1 MPVYND
7 LDDSDAWHDDTESMA
22 STDISSHAE
31 DSDYEF
37 LTRTSSHAGTEEDI
51 GEDETDSG
59 EDELP
64 SIYTT
69 TQSASASV
77 ASLPDAATPPEDGLA
92 DSVLQSTEL
101 PYVMP
106 RGPDSV
112 AMDDSTATVVRES
125 SAQRERQDTVTPASV
140 SPKPAPA
147 EPIAS
152 KGAPFT
158 ILWSGSATMKSD
170 VLRKLAQALMTALL
184 REQESASSPSS
195 TATDWS
201 SGYTSVVPITEFH
214 PSSTAPEVEFVEDSL
229 VKLRIRDLDMLQTI
243 PTMRATRF
251 VVELDN
257 KTQVMSCCHTR
268 TGAKRPRTGC
278 PWWEL
283 AQVTPS
289 LIVYAS
295 PSRGEKFDGNQRR
308 IELFAKVHRVPI
320 LVISDMNVHRFGRGT
335 GEFSASEVFPLAGFF
350 DLDSLQLGRAL
361 WKNAKESKEAIKV
374 SQEVHSSHSGLSLM
388 MQKDREFKMNFHK
401 RMFLRLV
408 FMALVLAAVM
418 FFRLPGT
425 AKHAPVVSPSVSTE
439 FGTSEMMPPPT
450 VTVTEQLTI
459 KVPVT
464 VRTIHT
470 ETKTKTVTS
479 APTAKSAKRPTST
492 VTLHAIT
499 RTVNVPKACLKP
511 RAPEVDYGYAFGYDD
526 NAIQLFLETEHSLLL
541 RLPKVYREHTA
552 LRPPVRIAVMRD
564 QKPVEFELREW
575 KKNDLAFIT
584 WSEEEMHGRLD
595 IRVWT
600 EGTPVLAEHVVVDYA
615 EPIIDPRLWEMLSK
629 SQDAAVKRL
638 VQIGEE
644 WDSRI
649 RAVAKDV
656 RSRVSDQSNYAAVD
670 EKWTEGKKQMAKYH
684 QDAQQAAKRQFEGV
698 KGYMVDLWAAKQPIL
713 QEEWTKWG
721 EMREKVKAE
730 VKRSVKQAHK
740 GAVLVSEKVKK
751 RFEKMEPVK
760 MESKK
765 PGKRGCTK
773 CGKGGRRR

>member
-22 STDISSHAE
+22 STDLSSHAE

-37 LTRTSSHAGTEEDI
+37 LTRTSSQAGTEEDI

-77 ASLPDAATPPEDGLA
+77 SSLPDAATPPEEVLA

-106 RGPDSV
+106 RVPDSV
-112 AMDDSTATVVRES
+112 AMDDSTATIIRES
-125 SAQRERQDTVTPASV
+125 TQRERQDTVTPASV
-140 SPKPAPA
+140 SSTP
-147 EPIAS
+147 ESIAS

-158 ILWSGSATMKSD
+158 ILWSGSTTMKSE

-184 REQESASSPSS
+184 REQEESPSS
-195 TATDWS
+195 ATDWS
-201 SGYTSVVPITEFH
+201 SGYTSVVPITELH
-214 PSSTAPEVEFVEDSL
+214 PSSSTAPEVEFVEDSL

-257 KTQVMSCCHTR
+257 KSQVMSCCHTR
-268 TGAKRPRTGC
+268 TGAKRPRTAC

-283 AQVTPS
+283 SQVTPS

-295 PSRGEKFDGNQRR
+295 PTRGEKFDGNQRR

-320 LVISDMNVHRFGRGT
+320 LVISDMDVHRFGRGT
-335 GEFSASEVFPLAGFF
+335 GEFSAAEVIPLAGFF

-361 WKNAKESKEAIKV
+361 WKNAKESKESIKA
-374 SQEVHSSHSGLSLM
+374 SQEVSSRSGLWLM
-388 MQKDREFKMNFHK
+388 QQKDREFKMNFHK
-401 RMFLRLV
+401 RMFLRLF
-408 FMALVLAAVM
+408 FMALVVATVM
-418 FFRLPGT
+418 FFRLPGSANNT
-425 AKHAPVVSPSVSTE
+425 PVVSPSVSTE

-464 VRTIHT
+464 VPIIHT
-470 ETKTKTVTS
+470 ETKTKTKTKTVTS
-479 APTAKSAKRPTST
+479 SPTAKPAKRPTST
-492 VTLHAIT
+492 ITLHAIT
-499 RTVNVPKACLKP
+499 QTVNVPKASLKP
-511 RAPEVDYGYAFGYDD
+511 RSPEIDYGYAFGYND

-541 RLPKVYREHTA
+541 RLPKVYRDYTA
-552 LRPPVRIAVMRD
+552 LRPRVRISVMRD

-584 WSEEEMHGRLD
+584 WSEDEMHNRLEV
-595 IRVWT
+595 RVWT
-600 EGTPVLAEHVVVDYA
+600 EATPILAEHVVIDYS
-615 EPIIDPRLWEMLSK
+615 EPIIDPRLWELLSK

-638 VQIGEE
+638 VEIGEE

-656 RSRVSDQSNYAAVD
+656 RSRVSDQSTFAAVD

-684 QDAQQAAKRQFEGV
+684 QDAQQAAKQQFEGV
-698 KGYMVDLWAAKQPIL
+698 KGYVVDFWAAKQPLL
-713 QEEWTKWG
+713 QEEWSKFS
-721 EMREKVKAE
+721 EMRDRLSAE
-730 VKRSVKQAHK
+730 VKRSVKEASK

-751 RFEKMEPVK
+751 RFEKMEPAE
-760 MESKK
+760 MLTESRK